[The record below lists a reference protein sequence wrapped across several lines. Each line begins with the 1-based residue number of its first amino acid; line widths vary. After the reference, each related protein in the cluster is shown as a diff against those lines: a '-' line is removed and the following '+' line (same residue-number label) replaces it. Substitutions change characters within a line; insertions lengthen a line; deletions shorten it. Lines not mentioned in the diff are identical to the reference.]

1 MNKIATGINS
11 DEHLPDEAQALSI
24 VEKQNQT
31 YKKGLVVLK
40 ELKGAIEHLKQLMEA
55 NQRKLQNDFDTWYAR
70 MYEILD
76 TQSSPVLDD
85 EMNHINPHHTV
96 EGKIQNPMDTQTAS
110 IKAEVSSNPIQLP
123 PGVILTGDE
132 EADNDIIAFYK
143 AKEALMA
150 RSRSSYG

>member
-1 MNKIATGINS
+1 
-11 DEHLPDEAQALSI
+11 
-24 VEKQNQT
+24 
-31 YKKGLVVLK
+31 
-40 ELKGAIEHLKQLMEA
+40 MEA

-76 TQSSPVLDD
+76 TQSSPVFDD
-85 EMNHINPHHTV
+85 EMNIINSHRAL
-96 EGKIQNPMDTQTAS
+96 EGEIENSMDTQTAF
-110 IKAEVSSNPIQLP
+110 IKAEASSNPIQLP

-150 RSRSSYG
+150 RSRSSHG